1 MATSVSIGY
10 APPHPL
16 QQSSSSSTAILL
28 AAVLTA
34 ELLICEAL
42 GRIAFLLAVR
52 AGLCAVAESRAFWS
66 SGDACFL
73 LRILKLACLS
83 LAPSHGRCE
92 FLIQNN
98 LTTHP
103 VSAAGAFTCTLD
115 SPFLDLSIIYHTNV
129 VLSIFFVRFIQ
140 QISPPVFYVLHNSPE
155 IPAKSGPE
163 QAASGPP
170 VTSLPV
176 PDRHAGSRGS
186 GTGAPGTS
194 TPPAPAR
201 PALG

>member
-1 MATSVSIGY
+1 MDTLRRVPSSN
-10 APPHPL
+10 PP
-16 QQSSSSSTAILL
+16 
-28 AAVLTA
+28 VLP
-34 ELLICEAL
+34 
-42 GRIAFLLAVR
+42 RPSFLLPFLRLNSSYVR
-52 AGLCAVAESRAFWS
+52 PLAGSLSCLLFGLGFALAESRAFWS

-92 FLIQNN
+92 FLIQND

-140 QISPPVFYVLHNSPE
+140 QISPPVFYVLHNSSE

-170 VTSLPV
+170 VTFLPV
-176 PDRHAGSRGS
+176 PDHRAGSRGS
-186 GTGAPGTS
+186 GTGTPVTS

-201 PALG
+201 PAPG